1 MANRTYLYIT
11 DDVEKREKIRGI
23 AEYNYDFPL
32 LFKIMCSTEPV
43 PGKSSIFNLEEKAA
57 IISEMSGGI
66 DKIKNFLLKMKEEK
80 STLGS
85 GKELVGSETCEKIME
100 FLDENKF
107 LDEGYR
113 YFLLEAAELYEMEAD
128 SHKEF
133 EKLTLR
139 DIEEINNTVKDVE
152 YFMET
157 GILNDSILEKI
168 GTYEKFQ
175 YELSSFSEYLY
186 YDFSSK
192 YDKEIED
199 VQYVEIEKPEKI
211 VRKRLM
217 NFDYREIMF
226 MIFFLLIF
234 PPLGLYFCYDG
245 FRGRYDD
252 RYTSGLFLG
261 FLGTVLMLFYL
272 WKITDIIFG

>member
-1 MANRTYLYIT
+1 
-11 DDVEKREKIRGI
+11 
-23 AEYNYDFPL
+23 
-32 LFKIMCSTEPV
+32 MCSTEPV

-168 GTYEKFQ
+168 GTYEKGS
-175 YELSSFSEYLY
+175 LSFVKTLTEKGYVSVFYKTRFSKETQGDVTVQFVFEEINGKMLVGGLW
-186 YDFSSK
+186 FSSK
-192 YDKEIED
+192 TLK
-199 VQYVEIEKPEKI
+199 Q
-211 VRKRLM
+211 
-217 NFDYREIMF
+217 
-226 MIFFLLIF
+226 
-234 PPLGLYFCYDG
+234 
-245 FRGRYDD
+245 
-252 RYTSGLFLG
+252 
-261 FLGTVLMLFYL
+261 
-272 WKITDIIFG
+272 

>member
-57 IISEMSGGI
+57 IISEISGGI
-66 DKIKNFLLKMKEEK
+66 DKIKSFLLKMKEEK
-80 STLGS
+80 STLDS

-107 LDEGYR
+107 LDEGYK

-186 YDFSSK
+186 YDFSST

-199 VQYVEIEKPEKI
+199 VQYAEIEKPEKI

>member
-57 IISEMSGGI
+57 IISEISGGI
-66 DKIKNFLLKMKEEK
+66 DKIKSFLLKMKEEK
-80 STLGS
+80 STLDS

-107 LDEGYR
+107 LDEGYK

-139 DIEEINNTVKDVE
+139 DIEEINNTAKDVE

-186 YDFSSK
+186 YDFSST

-199 VQYVEIEKPEKI
+199 VQYAEIEKPEKI

>member
-66 DKIKNFLLKMKEEK
+66 DKIKSFLLKMKEEK

-85 GKELVGSETCEKIME
+85 GKELVVSETCEKIME

-186 YDFSSK
+186 YDFSST

>member
-1 MANRTYLYIT
+1 MANRTYLYII
-11 DDVEKREKIRGI
+11 DDVEKRKKIRGI

-32 LFKIMCSTEPV
+32 LFKILCSTAPV
-43 PGKSSIFNLEEKAA
+43 PGKSSICNLEEKTA
-57 IISEMSGGI
+57 IISDMSGGI
-66 DKIKNFLLKMKEEK
+66 DKVKSFLLKMKEEK
-80 STLGS
+80 SVLSKGKTLVS
-85 GKELVGSETCEKIME
+85 SEACEKIIE
-100 FLDENKF
+100 FLDKNKF

-113 YFLLEAAELYEMEAD
+113 YFLLEGFELYEMETD
-128 SHKEF
+128 SYKEF

-157 GILNDSILEKI
+157 GILNASIMEKI

-175 YELSSFSEYLY
+175 YELSSFYEYLY
-186 YDFSSK
+186 YDFSST
-192 YDKEIED
+192 YDKEIDNE
-199 VQYVEIEKPEKI
+199 QYEEIEKPEKTT
-211 VRKRLM
+211 RKCLI

-245 FRGRYDD
+245 FREGYDD
-252 RYTSGLFLG
+252 RYTSGLVLG
-261 FLGTVLMLFYL
+261 FVGTVLTLFYL
-272 WKITDIIFG
+272 WKIMDIILG

>member
-139 DIEEINNTVKDVE
+139 DIEEINNTAKDVE

-186 YDFSSK
+186 YDFSST

>member
-1 MANRTYLYIT
+1 
-11 DDVEKREKIRGI
+11 
-23 AEYNYDFPL
+23 
-32 LFKIMCSTEPV
+32 MCSTEPV
-43 PGKSSIFNLEEKAA
+43 PGKSSIFNLGEKAA

-168 GTYEKFQ
+168 GTYEKSIEP
-175 YELSSFSEYLY
+175 YEDCCTVFLPKHPSTKPRLERILASE
-186 YDFSSK
+186 SK
-192 YDKEIED
+192 LDCEKLIEEAVAAEEII
-199 VQYVEIEKPEKI
+199 EIRPA
-211 VRKRLM
+211 
-217 NFDYREIMF
+217 
-226 MIFFLLIF
+226 
-234 PPLGLYFCYDG
+234 
-245 FRGRYDD
+245 
-252 RYTSGLFLG
+252 
-261 FLGTVLMLFYL
+261 
-272 WKITDIIFG
+272 

>member
-1 MANRTYLYIT
+1 MYKVFLVEDEIVIREGIKNIIHWEEEGFKIVGDESDGELAYPMIIREQPDILIT
-11 DDVEKREKIRGI
+11 DIKMPFMDG
-23 AEYNYDFPL
+23 
-32 LFKIMCSTEPV
+32 
-43 PGKSSIFNLEEKAA
+43 LELSK
-57 IISEMSGGI
+57 
-66 DKIKNFLLKMKEEK
+66 LLKK
-80 STLGS
+80 
-85 GKELVGSETCEKIME
+85 
-100 FLDENKF
+100 
-107 LDEGYR
+107 
-113 YFLLEAAELYEMEAD
+113 
-128 SHKEF
+128 
-133 EKLTLR
+133 

-186 YDFSSK
+186 YDFSST

-199 VQYVEIEKPEKI
+199 VQYAEIEKPEKI

-245 FRGRYDD
+245 FRGKYDD

>member
-66 DKIKNFLLKMKEEK
+66 DKIKSFLLKMKEEK

-85 GKELVGSETCEKIME
+85 GKELVVSETCEKIME

-186 YDFSSK
+186 YDFSST

-199 VQYVEIEKPEKI
+199 VQYAEIEKPEKI

>member
-11 DDVEKREKIRGI
+11 DDVEKRAKIRGI

-66 DKIKNFLLKMKEEK
+66 DKVKNFLLKMKEEK
-80 STLGS
+80 STLDS

-186 YDFSSK
+186 YDFSST

-199 VQYVEIEKPEKI
+199 VQYAEIEKPEKI

-272 WKITDIIFG
+272 WKITDTIFG

>member
-66 DKIKNFLLKMKEEK
+66 DKIKSFLLKMKEEK

-186 YDFSSK
+186 YDFSST

-199 VQYVEIEKPEKI
+199 VQYAEIEKAEKI

>member
-85 GKELVGSETCEKIME
+85 GKELVVSETCEKIME

-186 YDFSSK
+186 YDFSST

-245 FRGRYDD
+245 FREKYDD

>member
-85 GKELVGSETCEKIME
+85 GKELVVSETCEKIME
-100 FLDENKF
+100 FLDKNKF
-107 LDEGYR
+107 LDEGYK

-186 YDFSSK
+186 YDFSST

-199 VQYVEIEKPEKI
+199 VQYAEIEKPEKI

>member
-66 DKIKNFLLKMKEEK
+66 DKIKSFLLKMKEEK

-133 EKLTLR
+133 KKLTLR
-139 DIEEINNTVKDVE
+139 DIEEINNTAKDVE

-186 YDFSSK
+186 YDFSST

>member
-186 YDFSSK
+186 YDFSST

-245 FRGRYDD
+245 FREGYDD
-252 RYTSGLFLG
+252 RYTSGLVLG
-261 FLGTVLMLFYL
+261 FVGTVLTLFYL
-272 WKITDIIFG
+272 WKIMDIILG

>member
-186 YDFSSK
+186 YDFSST

-252 RYTSGLFLG
+252 RYTSGLFIS

>member
-43 PGKSSIFNLEEKAA
+43 PEKSSIFNLEEKAA

-66 DKIKNFLLKMKEEK
+66 DKVKNFLLKMKEEK

-186 YDFSSK
+186 YDFSST

-199 VQYVEIEKPEKI
+199 VQYAEIEKPEKI

>member
-85 GKELVGSETCEKIME
+85 GKELVVSETCEKIME

-168 GTYEKFQ
+168 GTDEKFQ

-186 YDFSSK
+186 YDFSST

-199 VQYVEIEKPEKI
+199 VQYAEIEKPEKI